1 MSAIPAIDEAPSIL
15 LVEDNPGDVRLV
27 EELLRAAWVVAGSI
41 NHVSSVED
49 AIRRVAKDVPACIL
63 LDLSLPDA
71 QGLGTLERVR
81 DAHPSVPIV
90 VLTGTDDEAQAV
102 QAVQEGA
109 QDYLIKGQVDGHLLG
124 RAIRYAIERKF
135 AEVQL
140 SHQALHD
147 PLTGLANRA
156 LLMERLAQALA
167 RTERR
172 PSSVAVLFLDIDRFK
187 TINDNFGHEVGD
199 SVLACIGDRLRKA
212 LRPEDMASRFGGDE
226 FVVLCE
232 DLEDDR
238 HVVTIA
244 KRIGRS
250 ISEPISLEAGEVVV
264 TTSIG
269 IAAARGIGDQPEVLL
284 RDADAAVY
292 RAKDR
297 GRDRF
302 EFCDQRMRARL
313 LRRSRRESE
322 LRHAIDAG
330 ELRLYYQPLV
340 VVDDLRV
347 RRVEALVR
355 WEHPR
360 LGLLLPRE
368 FIPVAEETGF
378 IVDLGSWVLREACC
392 QAVRWEHAS
401 PDQRSISIA
410 VNVSPRQ
417 LDHPDFEDTVW
428 QIVEETGAEPKNLWF
443 EITETAF
450 MDPAPPVL
458 EMLGRLRELGIH
470 LAIDD
475 FGTGYS
481 SLAALHR
488 LPVDAVKIDRSF
500 VTSAGEDGSDAIVR
514 AIVALAAS
522 LSIDVIAE
530 GIERPEQRD
539 RLRALGCRYGQGF
552 LFSRPLASDEMEA
565 LLATWSPPEAA
576 ALGIE

>member
-1 MSAIPAIDEAPSIL
+1 MSPIAAIDEAPSIL

-49 AIRRVAKDVPACIL
+49 AIGHVAKDVPACIL

-269 IAAARGIGDQPEVLL
+269 IAAARGIRDRPEVLL
-284 RDADAAVY
+284 RDADAAAY
-292 RAKDR
+292 RAKER

-302 EFCDQRMRARL
+302 EFFDQRMRARL

-340 VVDDLRV
+340 LVDDLRV
-347 RRVEALVR
+347 GRVEALVR

-392 QAVRWEHAS
+392 QTVRWEHAS

-428 QIVEETGAEPKNLWF
+428 QILEETGAEPKNLWF

-450 MDPAPPVL
+450 MDPARPVL
-458 EMLGRLRELGIH
+458 EMLGRLRERGIH

-481 SLAALHR
+481 SLSHLR
-488 LPVDAVKIDRSF
+488 QFRIDELKVDQTF
-500 VTSAGEDGSDAIVR
+500 VQGLERDGEDSS
-514 AIVALAAS
+514 IVAAVVNLAHNLGLSAVAEGVETAEQSRRVQLVGCDLAQGFYFAAPEPAS
-522 LSIDVIAE
+522 LKGTSTRRLLP
-530 GIERPEQRD
+530 RP
-539 RLRALGCRYGQGF
+539 AG
-552 LFSRPLASDEMEA
+552 S
-565 LLATWSPPEAA
+565 
-576 ALGIE
+576 

>member
-1 MSAIPAIDEAPSIL
+1 MSPIAAIDEAPSIL

-41 NHVSSVED
+41 NHASSVED
-49 AIRRVAKDVPACIL
+49 AIGRVAKDVPACIL

-232 DLEDDR
+232 DLKDYRD
-238 HVVTIA
+238 VVTIA

-269 IAAARGIGDQPEVLL
+269 IAVARGIGDRPEVLL

-292 RAKDR
+292 RAKER

-302 EFCDQRMRARL
+302 EFFDQRMRARL

-347 RRVEALVR
+347 GRVEALVR

-392 QAVRWEHAS
+392 QTVRWEQAS
-401 PDQRSISIA
+401 PDQRSISFA

-417 LDHPDFEDTVW
+417 LDQPDFEDTVW
-428 QIVEETGAEPKNLWF
+428 QILEETGAEPKNLWF

-450 MDPAPPVL
+450 MDPARPVL
-458 EMLGRLRELGIH
+458 EMLGRLRERGIH

-481 SLAALHR
+481 SLSHLR
-488 LPVDAVKIDRSF
+488 QFRIDELKVDQTF
-500 VTSAGEDGSDAIVR
+500 VQGLERDGDDSS
-514 AIVALAAS
+514 IVAAVVNLAHNLGLSAVAEGVETAEQSRRVQLVGCDLAQGFYFAAPEPAS
-522 LSIDVIAE
+522 LNGTATRRLLP
-530 GIERPEQRD
+530 RP
-539 RLRALGCRYGQGF
+539 AG
-552 LFSRPLASDEMEA
+552 S
-565 LLATWSPPEAA
+565 
-576 ALGIE
+576 

>member
-1 MSAIPAIDEAPSIL
+1 MSPIAAIDEAPSIL

-49 AIRRVAKDVPACIL
+49 AIGHVAKDVPACIL

-167 RTERR
+167 RTERH
-172 PSSVAVLFLDIDRFK
+172 PSSVAILFLDIDRFK

-238 HVVTIA
+238 DVVTIA

-269 IAAARGIGDQPEVLL
+269 IAAARGIGDRPEVLL

-292 RAKDR
+292 RAKER

-302 EFCDQRMRARL
+302 EFFDQRMRARL
-313 LRRSRRESE
+313 HRRSRRESE

-340 VVDDLRV
+340 LLDDLRV
-347 RRVEALVR
+347 GRVEALVR

-392 QAVRWEHAS
+392 QTVRWEHAS
-401 PDQRSISIA
+401 PDQRSISFA

-428 QIVEETGAEPKNLWF
+428 QILEETGAEPKNLWF
-443 EITETAF
+443 EITETAL
-450 MDPAPPVL
+450 MDPARPVL
-458 EMLGRLRELGIH
+458 EMLGRLRERGIH

-481 SLAALHR
+481 SLSHLR
-488 LPVDAVKIDRSF
+488 QFSIDELKVDQTF
-500 VTSAGEDGSDAIVR
+500 VQGLERDGEDSS
-514 AIVALAAS
+514 IVAAVVNLAHNLGLSAVAEGVETAEQSRRVQLVGCDLAQGFYFAAPEPAS
-522 LSIDVIAE
+522 LKGTATRRLLP
-530 GIERPEQRD
+530 RP
-539 RLRALGCRYGQGF
+539 AG
-552 LFSRPLASDEMEA
+552 S
-565 LLATWSPPEAA
+565 
-576 ALGIE
+576 

>member
-1 MSAIPAIDEAPSIL
+1 MSPTAAIDEAPSIL

-49 AIRRVAKDVPACIL
+49 AIGRVAEDVPACIL

-71 QGLGTLERVR
+71 QGLGTLKRVR

-244 KRIGRS
+244 ERIGRS
-250 ISEPISLEAGEVVV
+250 ISEPISLEVGEVVV

-269 IAAARGIGDQPEVLL
+269 IAAARGIGDRPEVLL

-292 RAKDR
+292 RAKER

-302 EFCDQRMRARL
+302 EFFDQRMRARL

-340 VVDDLRV
+340 LVDDLRV
-347 RRVEALVR
+347 GRVEALVR

-392 QAVRWEHAS
+392 QTVRWEHAS

-428 QIVEETGAEPKNLWF
+428 QVLEETGVEPKNLWF
-443 EITETAF
+443 EITETAL
-450 MDPAPPVL
+450 MDPARPVL
-458 EMLGRLRELGIH
+458 EMLGRLRERGIH

-475 FGTGYS
+475 FGTGFS
-481 SLAALHR
+481 SLSHLR
-488 LPVDAVKIDRSF
+488 QFRIDELKVDQTF
-500 VTSAGEDGSDAIVR
+500 VQ
-514 AIVALAAS
+514 
-522 LSIDVIAE
+522 
-530 GIERPEQRD
+530 GIERDAEDSSIVAAVVNLAHNLGLSAVAEGVETAEQSR
-539 RLRALGCRYGQGF
+539 RVQLVGCDLAQGF
-552 LFSRPLASDEMEA
+552 YFAAPEPASLKGTATRRLLPRPAGS
-565 LLATWSPPEAA
+565 
-576 ALGIE
+576 

>member
-1 MSAIPAIDEAPSIL
+1 MSPTAAIDEAPSIL

-49 AIRRVAKDVPACIL
+49 AIGHVAKDVPACIL

-244 KRIGRS
+244 ERIGRS

-269 IAAARGIGDQPEVLL
+269 IAAARGIGDRPEVLL

-292 RAKDR
+292 RAKER

-302 EFCDQRMRARL
+302 EFFDQRMRARL

-330 ELRLYYQPLV
+330 ELRLHYQPLV

-347 RRVEALVR
+347 GRVEALVR

-392 QAVRWEHAS
+392 QTVRWEHAS

-428 QIVEETGAEPKNLWF
+428 QVLEETGVEPKNLWF

-450 MDPAPPVL
+450 MDPARPVL
-458 EMLGRLRELGIH
+458 EMLGRLRERGIH

-481 SLAALHR
+481 SLSHLR
-488 LPVDAVKIDRSF
+488 QFRIDELKVDQTF
-500 VTSAGEDGSDAIVR
+500 VQGLERDAEDSS
-514 AIVALAAS
+514 IVAAVVNLAHNLGLSAVAEGVETAEQSRRVQLVGCDLAQGFYFAAPEPAS
-522 LSIDVIAE
+522 LKGTATRRLLP
-530 GIERPEQRD
+530 RP
-539 RLRALGCRYGQGF
+539 AG
-552 LFSRPLASDEMEA
+552 S
-565 LLATWSPPEAA
+565 
-576 ALGIE
+576 

>member
-1 MSAIPAIDEAPSIL
+1 MSPTAAIDEAPSIL

-49 AIRRVAKDVPACIL
+49 AIGRVAKDVPACIL

-71 QGLGTLERVR
+71 HGLGTLERVR

-244 KRIGRS
+244 ERIGRS

-269 IAAARGIGDQPEVLL
+269 IAAARGIGDRPEVLL

-292 RAKDR
+292 RAKER

-302 EFCDQRMRARL
+302 EFFDQRMRARL

-347 RRVEALVR
+347 GRVEALVR

-392 QAVRWEHAS
+392 QTVRWEHAS

-428 QIVEETGAEPKNLWF
+428 QVLEETGVEPKNLWF

-450 MDPAPPVL
+450 MDPARPVL
-458 EMLGRLRELGIH
+458 EMLGRLRERGIH

-475 FGTGYS
+475 FGTGFS
-481 SLAALHR
+481 SLSHLR
-488 LPVDAVKIDRSF
+488 QFRIDELKVDQTF
-500 VTSAGEDGSDAIVR
+500 VQGLERDAEDSS
-514 AIVALAAS
+514 IVAAVVNLAHNLGLSAVAEGVETAEQSRRVQLVGCDLAQGFYFAAPEPAS
-522 LSIDVIAE
+522 LKGTATRRLLP
-530 GIERPEQRD
+530 RP
-539 RLRALGCRYGQGF
+539 AG
-552 LFSRPLASDEMEA
+552 S
-565 LLATWSPPEAA
+565 
-576 ALGIE
+576 

>member
-1 MSAIPAIDEAPSIL
+1 MSPIAAIDEAPSIL

-49 AIRRVAKDVPACIL
+49 AIGHVAKDVPACIL

-269 IAAARGIGDQPEVLL
+269 IAAARGIRDRPEVLL

-292 RAKDR
+292 RAKER

-302 EFCDQRMRARL
+302 EFFDQRMRARL
-313 LRRSRRESE
+313 LGRSRRESE

-347 RRVEALVR
+347 GRVEALVR

-392 QAVRWEHAS
+392 QTVRWEHAS

-428 QIVEETGAEPKNLWF
+428 QILEETGAEPKNLWF

-450 MDPAPPVL
+450 MDPARPVL
-458 EMLGRLRELGIH
+458 EMLGRLRERGIH

-481 SLAALHR
+481 SLSHLR
-488 LPVDAVKIDRSF
+488 QFRIDELKVDQTF
-500 VTSAGEDGSDAIVR
+500 VQGLERDGEDSS
-514 AIVALAAS
+514 IVAAVVNLAHNLGLSAVAEGVETAEQSRRVQLVGCDLAQGFYFAAPEPAS
-522 LSIDVIAE
+522 LKGTSTRRLLP
-530 GIERPEQRD
+530 RP
-539 RLRALGCRYGQGF
+539 AG
-552 LFSRPLASDEMEA
+552 S
-565 LLATWSPPEAA
+565 
-576 ALGIE
+576 

>member
-1 MSAIPAIDEAPSIL
+1 MSPTAAIDEAPSIL

-27 EELLRAAWVVAGSI
+27 EELLRAAWVVPGSI

-49 AIRRVAKDVPACIL
+49 AIGRVAKDVPACIL

-71 QGLGTLERVR
+71 HGLGTLERVR

-124 RAIRYAIERKF
+124 RAIRYAIERKS

-156 LLMERLAQALA
+156 LLMERLVQALA

-172 PSSVAVLFLDIDRFK
+172 PSSVAVLFLDIDCFK

-244 KRIGRS
+244 ERIGRS

-269 IAAARGIGDQPEVLL
+269 IAAARGIGDRPEVLL

-292 RAKDR
+292 RAKER

-302 EFCDQRMRARL
+302 EFFDQRMRARL

-347 RRVEALVR
+347 GRVEALVR

-392 QAVRWEHAS
+392 QTVRWEHAS
-401 PDQRSISIA
+401 PEQRSISIA

-428 QIVEETGAEPKNLWF
+428 QVLEETGVEPKNLWF

-450 MDPAPPVL
+450 MDPARPVL
-458 EMLGRLRELGIH
+458 EMLGRLRERGIH

-481 SLAALHR
+481 SLSHLR
-488 LPVDAVKIDRSF
+488 QIRIDELKVDQTF
-500 VTSAGEDGSDAIVR
+500 VQGLERDAEDSS
-514 AIVALAAS
+514 IVAAVVNLAHNLGLSAVAEGVETAEQSRRVQLVGCDLAQGFYFAAPEPAS
-522 LSIDVIAE
+522 LKGTATRRLLP
-530 GIERPEQRD
+530 RPAGSTR
-539 RLRALGCRYGQGF
+539 
-552 LFSRPLASDEMEA
+552 
-565 LLATWSPPEAA
+565 
-576 ALGIE
+576 

>member
-1 MSAIPAIDEAPSIL
+1 
-15 LVEDNPGDVRLV
+15 
-27 EELLRAAWVVAGSI
+27 
-41 NHVSSVED
+41 
-49 AIRRVAKDVPACIL
+49 
-63 LDLSLPDA
+63 
-71 QGLGTLERVR
+71 
-81 DAHPSVPIV
+81 
-90 VLTGTDDEAQAV
+90 
-102 QAVQEGA
+102 
-109 QDYLIKGQVDGHLLG
+109 
-124 RAIRYAIERKF
+124 
-135 AEVQL
+135 
-140 SHQALHD
+140 
-147 PLTGLANRA
+147 
-156 LLMERLAQALA
+156 MERLAQALA

-244 KRIGRS
+244 ERIGRS

-269 IAAARGIGDQPEVLL
+269 IAAARGSGDRPEVLL

-292 RAKDR
+292 RAKER

-302 EFCDQRMRARL
+302 EFFDQRMRARL

-347 RRVEALVR
+347 GRVEALVR

-392 QAVRWEHAS
+392 QTVRWEHAS

-428 QIVEETGAEPKNLWF
+428 QVLEETGVEPKNLWF

-450 MDPAPPVL
+450 MDPARPVL
-458 EMLGRLRELGIH
+458 EMLGRLRERGIH

-475 FGTGYS
+475 FGTGFS
-481 SLAALHR
+481 SLSHLR
-488 LPVDAVKIDRSF
+488 QFRIDELKVDQTF
-500 VTSAGEDGSDAIVR
+500 VQGLERDAEDSS
-514 AIVALAAS
+514 IVAAVVNLAHNLGLSAVAEGVETAEQSRRVQLVGCDLAQGFYFAAPEPAS
-522 LSIDVIAE
+522 LKGTATRRLLP
-530 GIERPEQRD
+530 RP
-539 RLRALGCRYGQGF
+539 AG
-552 LFSRPLASDEMEA
+552 S
-565 LLATWSPPEAA
+565 
-576 ALGIE
+576 

>member
-1 MSAIPAIDEAPSIL
+1 MSPIAAIDEAPSIL

-27 EELLRAAWVVAGSI
+27 EELLRAAWVVAGSVD
-41 NHVSSVED
+41 HVSSVED
-49 AIRRVAKDVPACIL
+49 AIGRVAEDVPACIL

-269 IAAARGIGDQPEVLL
+269 IAAAKGIGDRPEVLL

-292 RAKDR
+292 RAKER

-302 EFCDQRMRARL
+302 EFFDQRMRARL

-347 RRVEALVR
+347 GRVEALVR

-392 QAVRWEHAS
+392 QNVRWEHAS
-401 PDQRSISIA
+401 PDHRSISIA

-417 LDHPDFEDTVW
+417 LEHPDFEDTVW
-428 QIVEETGAEPKNLWF
+428 QILEETGAEPKNLWF

-450 MDPAPPVL
+450 MDPARPVL

-481 SLAALHR
+481 SLSHLR
-488 LPVDAVKIDRSF
+488 QFRIDELKVDQTF
-500 VTSAGEDGSDAIVR
+500 VQGLERDAEDSS
-514 AIVALAAS
+514 IVAAVVNLAHNLGLSAVAEGVETAEQSRQVQLIGCDLAQGFYFAAPEPAS
-522 LSIDVIAE
+522 LKGTATRRSLP
-530 GIERPEQRD
+530 RP
-539 RLRALGCRYGQGF
+539 AG
-552 LFSRPLASDEMEA
+552 S
-565 LLATWSPPEAA
+565 
-576 ALGIE
+576 

>member
-1 MSAIPAIDEAPSIL
+1 MSPTAAIDEAPSIL

-27 EELLRAAWVVAGSI
+27 EELLRAAWVVPGSI

-49 AIRRVAKDVPACIL
+49 AIGRVAEDVPACIL

-71 QGLGTLERVR
+71 HGLGTLERVR

-124 RAIRYAIERKF
+124 RAIRYAIERKS

-172 PSSVAVLFLDIDRFK
+172 PSSVAVLFLDIDCFK

-244 KRIGRS
+244 ERIGKS
-250 ISEPISLEAGEVVV
+250 ISEPISLETGEVVV

-269 IAAARGIGDQPEVLL
+269 IAAARGIGDRPEVLL

-292 RAKDR
+292 RAKER

-302 EFCDQRMRARL
+302 EFFDQRMRARL

-347 RRVEALVR
+347 GRVEALVR

-392 QAVRWEHAS
+392 QTVRWEHAS
-401 PDQRSISIA
+401 PEQRSISIA

-428 QIVEETGAEPKNLWF
+428 QVLEETGVEPKNLWF

-450 MDPAPPVL
+450 MDPARPVL
-458 EMLGRLRELGIH
+458 EMLGRLRERGIH

-475 FGTGYS
+475 FGTGFS
-481 SLAALHR
+481 SLSHLR
-488 LPVDAVKIDRSF
+488 QFRIDELKVDQTF
-500 VTSAGEDGSDAIVR
+500 VHGLERDAEDSS
-514 AIVALAAS
+514 IVAAVVNLAHNLGLSAVAEGVETAEQSRRVQLVGCDLAQGFYFAAPEPAS
-522 LSIDVIAE
+522 LK
-530 GIERPEQRD
+530 GTPTRRLLPRP
-539 RLRALGCRYGQGF
+539 AG
-552 LFSRPLASDEMEA
+552 S
-565 LLATWSPPEAA
+565 
-576 ALGIE
+576 

>member
-1 MSAIPAIDEAPSIL
+1 MSPTAAIDEAPSIL

-49 AIRRVAKDVPACIL
+49 AIGRVAEDVPACIL

-244 KRIGRS
+244 ERIGRS

-269 IAAARGIGDQPEVLL
+269 IAAARGIGDRPEVLL

-292 RAKDR
+292 RAKER

-302 EFCDQRMRARL
+302 EFFDQRMRARL

-347 RRVEALVR
+347 GRVEALVR

-392 QAVRWEHAS
+392 QTVRWEHAS

-428 QIVEETGAEPKNLWF
+428 QVLEETGVEPKNLWF

-450 MDPAPPVL
+450 MDPARPVL
-458 EMLGRLRELGIH
+458 EMLGRLRERGIH

-475 FGTGYS
+475 FGTGFS
-481 SLAALHR
+481 SLSHLR
-488 LPVDAVKIDRSF
+488 QFRIDELKVDQTF
-500 VTSAGEDGSDAIVR
+500 VQGLERDAEDSS
-514 AIVALAAS
+514 IVAAVVNLAHNLGLSAVAEGVETAEQSRRVQLVGCDLAQGFYFAAPEPAS
-522 LSIDVIAE
+522 LKGTATRRLLP
-530 GIERPEQRD
+530 RP
-539 RLRALGCRYGQGF
+539 AG
-552 LFSRPLASDEMEA
+552 S
-565 LLATWSPPEAA
+565 
-576 ALGIE
+576 

>member
-1 MSAIPAIDEAPSIL
+1 MSPIAAIDEAPSIL

-49 AIRRVAKDVPACIL
+49 AIGRVAEDVPACIL

-167 RTERR
+167 RTERH

-269 IAAARGIGDQPEVLL
+269 IAAARGIGDRPEVLL

-292 RAKDR
+292 RAKER

-302 EFCDQRMRARL
+302 EFFDQRMRARL

-340 VVDDLRV
+340 LLDDLRV
-347 RRVEALVR
+347 GRVEALVR

-392 QAVRWEHAS
+392 QTVRWEHAS
-401 PDQRSISIA
+401 PDQRSISTA

-428 QIVEETGAEPKNLWF
+428 QILEETGAEPKNLWF
-443 EITETAF
+443 EITETAL
-450 MDPAPPVL
+450 MDPARPVL
-458 EMLGRLRELGIH
+458 EMLGRLRERGIH

-481 SLAALHR
+481 SLSHLR
-488 LPVDAVKIDRSF
+488 QFSIDELKVDQTF
-500 VTSAGEDGSDAIVR
+500 VQGLERDGEDSS
-514 AIVALAAS
+514 IVAAVVNLAHNLGLSAVAEGVETAEQSRRVQLVGCDLAQGFYFAAPEPAS
-522 LSIDVIAE
+522 LKGTATRRLLP
-530 GIERPEQRD
+530 RP
-539 RLRALGCRYGQGF
+539 AG
-552 LFSRPLASDEMEA
+552 S
-565 LLATWSPPEAA
+565 
-576 ALGIE
+576 

>member
-1 MSAIPAIDEAPSIL
+1 
-15 LVEDNPGDVRLV
+15 
-27 EELLRAAWVVAGSI
+27 
-41 NHVSSVED
+41 
-49 AIRRVAKDVPACIL
+49 
-63 LDLSLPDA
+63 
-71 QGLGTLERVR
+71 
-81 DAHPSVPIV
+81 V

-124 RAIRYAIERKF
+124 RAIRYSIERKF

-244 KRIGRS
+244 NRIGRS

-269 IAAARGIGDQPEVLL
+269 IAAARGIRDRPEVLL

-292 RAKDR
+292 RAKER

-302 EFCDQRMRARL
+302 EFFDHRMRARL

-340 VVDDLRV
+340 LVDDLRV
-347 RRVEALVR
+347 GRVEALVR

-392 QAVRWEHAS
+392 QTVRWEHAS

-428 QIVEETGAEPKNLWF
+428 QILEETGAEPKNLWF

-450 MDPAPPVL
+450 MDPARPVL
-458 EMLGRLRELGIH
+458 EMLGRLREGGIH

-481 SLAALHR
+481 SLSHLR
-488 LPVDAVKIDRSF
+488 QFRIDELKVDQTF
-500 VTSAGEDGSDAIVR
+500 VQGLERDGEDSS
-514 AIVALAAS
+514 IVAAVVNLAHSLGLSAVAEGVETAEQSRQVQLVGCDLAQGFYFAAPEPAS
-522 LSIDVIAE
+522 LKGTSTRRLLP
-530 GIERPEQRD
+530 RP
-539 RLRALGCRYGQGF
+539 AG
-552 LFSRPLASDEMEA
+552 S
-565 LLATWSPPEAA
+565 
-576 ALGIE
+576 

>member
-1 MSAIPAIDEAPSIL
+1 MSPTAAIDEAPSIL

-49 AIRRVAKDVPACIL
+49 AIGRVAEDVPACIL

-244 KRIGRS
+244 ERIGRS

-269 IAAARGIGDQPEVLL
+269 IAAARGIGDRPEVLL

-292 RAKDR
+292 RAKER

-302 EFCDQRMRARL
+302 EFFDQRMRARL

-347 RRVEALVR
+347 GRVEALVR

-392 QAVRWEHAS
+392 QTVRWEHAS

-428 QIVEETGAEPKNLWF
+428 QVLEETGVEPKNLWF

-450 MDPAPPVL
+450 MDPARPVL
-458 EMLGRLRELGIH
+458 EMLGRLRERGIH

-475 FGTGYS
+475 FGTGFS
-481 SLAALHR
+481 SLSHLR
-488 LPVDAVKIDRSF
+488 QFRIDELKVDQTF
-500 VTSAGEDGSDAIVR
+500 VQGLERDEEDSS
-514 AIVALAAS
+514 IVAAVVNLAHNLGLSAVAEGVETAEQSRRVQLVGCDLAQGFYFAAPEPAS
-522 LSIDVIAE
+522 LKGTATRRLLP
-530 GIERPEQRD
+530 RP
-539 RLRALGCRYGQGF
+539 AG
-552 LFSRPLASDEMEA
+552 S
-565 LLATWSPPEAA
+565 
-576 ALGIE
+576 

>member
-1 MSAIPAIDEAPSIL
+1 MSPIAAIDEAPSIL

-27 EELLRAAWVVAGSI
+27 EELLRTAWVVTGSI

-49 AIRRVAKDVPACIL
+49 AIGRVAKDVPACIL

-81 DAHPSVPIV
+81 DSYPSVPIV

-109 QDYLIKGQVDGHLLG
+109 QDYLVKGQVDGHLLG

-244 KRIGRS
+244 NRIGRS

-269 IAAARGIGDQPEVLL
+269 IAAAKGIGDRPEVLL

-292 RAKDR
+292 RAKER

-302 EFCDQRMRARL
+302 EFFDQRMRARL
-313 LRRSRRESE
+313 IRRSRRESE

-330 ELRLYYQPLV
+330 ELCLHYQPLV
-340 VVDDLRV
+340 VMDDLRV
-347 RRVEALVR
+347 ERVEALVR

-360 LGLLLPRE
+360 RGLLLPRE

-392 QAVRWEHAS
+392 QTVRWEHAS
-401 PDQRSISIA
+401 PDQRSTSIA

-428 QIVEETGAEPKNLWF
+428 QILEETGAEPKNLWF

-481 SLAALHR
+481 SLSHLRQFRIDELKVDRTFVQGLERDAEDSSIVTAVVNLAHNLGLSAVAEGVENAEQSRRVQLVGCDLAQGFYFAA
-488 LPVDAVKIDRSF
+488 P
-500 VTSAGEDGSDAIVR
+500 EP
-514 AIVALAAS
+514 AS
-522 LSIDVIAE
+522 LSGYKTTLPI
-530 GIERPEQRD
+530 
-539 RLRALGCRYGQGF
+539 
-552 LFSRPLASDEMEA
+552 
-565 LLATWSPPEAA
+565 TPPF
-576 ALGIE
+576 

>member
-1 MSAIPAIDEAPSIL
+1 MSPIAAIDEAPSIL

-27 EELLRAAWVVAGSI
+27 QELLRAAWVVAGSI

-49 AIRRVAKDVPACIL
+49 AIGLVAKDVPACIL

-167 RTERR
+167 RIERH

-269 IAAARGIGDQPEVLL
+269 IAAARGIGDRPEVLL

-292 RAKDR
+292 RAKER

-302 EFCDQRMRARL
+302 EFFDQRMRTRL

-340 VVDDLRV
+340 LLDDLRV
-347 RRVEALVR
+347 GRVEALVR

-392 QAVRWEHAS
+392 QTVRWEHAS
-401 PDQRSISIA
+401 PDQRSISTA

-428 QIVEETGAEPKNLWF
+428 QILEETGAEPKNLWF
-443 EITETAF
+443 EITETAL
-450 MDPAPPVL
+450 MDPARPVL
-458 EMLGRLRELGIH
+458 EMLGRLRERGIH

-481 SLAALHR
+481 SLSHLR
-488 LPVDAVKIDRSF
+488 QFSIDELKVDQTF
-500 VTSAGEDGSDAIVR
+500 VQGLERDGEDSS
-514 AIVALAAS
+514 IVAAVVNLAHNLGLSAVAEGVETAEQSRRVQLVGCDLAQGFYFAAPEPAS
-522 LSIDVIAE
+522 LKGTATRRLLP
-530 GIERPEQRD
+530 RP
-539 RLRALGCRYGQGF
+539 AG
-552 LFSRPLASDEMEA
+552 S
-565 LLATWSPPEAA
+565 
-576 ALGIE
+576 

>member
-1 MSAIPAIDEAPSIL
+1 MSPIAAIDEAPSIL

-41 NHVSSVED
+41 NHVSSVEE
-49 AIRRVAKDVPACIL
+49 AIGRIAKDVPACIL

-250 ISEPISLEAGEVVV
+250 ISEPISFEAGEVVV

-269 IAAARGIGDQPEVLL
+269 IAAARGIGDRPEVLL

-292 RAKDR
+292 RAKER

-302 EFCDQRMRARL
+302 EFFDQRMRARL
-313 LRRSRRESE
+313 LGRSRRESE

-340 VVDDLRV
+340 LVDDLRV
-347 RRVEALVR
+347 GRVEALVR

-392 QAVRWEHAS
+392 QTVRWEHAS

-417 LDHPDFEDTVW
+417 LDHPDFEETVW
-428 QIVEETGAEPKNLWF
+428 QILEETGAEPKNLWF

-450 MDPAPPVL
+450 MDPARPVL
-458 EMLGRLRELGIH
+458 EMLGRLRERGIH

-481 SLAALHR
+481 SLSHLR
-488 LPVDAVKIDRSF
+488 QFRIDELKVDQTF
-500 VTSAGEDGSDAIVR
+500 VQGLERDGEDSS
-514 AIVALAAS
+514 IVAAVVNLAHNLGLSAVAEGVETAEQSRRVQLVGCDLAQGFYFAAPEPAS
-522 LSIDVIAE
+522 LKGTATRRLLP
-530 GIERPEQRD
+530 RP
-539 RLRALGCRYGQGF
+539 G
-552 LFSRPLASDEMEA
+552 
-565 LLATWSPPEAA
+565 
-576 ALGIE
+576 

>member
-1 MSAIPAIDEAPSIL
+1 MSPTAAIDEAPSIL

-27 EELLRAAWVVAGSI
+27 EELLRAAWVVPGSI

-49 AIRRVAKDVPACIL
+49 AIGRVAKDVPACIL

-71 QGLGTLERVR
+71 HGLGTLERVR

-244 KRIGRS
+244 NRIGRS

-269 IAAARGIGDQPEVLL
+269 IAAARGIRDRPEVLL

-292 RAKDR
+292 RAKER

-302 EFCDQRMRARL
+302 EFFDQRMRARL

-347 RRVEALVR
+347 GRVEALVR

-392 QAVRWEHAS
+392 QTVRWEHAS

-428 QIVEETGAEPKNLWF
+428 QILEETGAEPKNLWF

-450 MDPAPPVL
+450 MDPARPVL
-458 EMLGRLRELGIH
+458 EMLGRLRERGIH

-481 SLAALHR
+481 SLSHLR
-488 LPVDAVKIDRSF
+488 QFRIDELKVDQTF
-500 VTSAGEDGSDAIVR
+500 VQGLERDAEDSS
-514 AIVALAAS
+514 IVAAVVNLAHNLGLSAVAEGVETAEQSRRVQLVGCDLAQGFYFAAPEPAS
-522 LSIDVIAE
+522 LKGTATRRLLP
-530 GIERPEQRD
+530 RP
-539 RLRALGCRYGQGF
+539 AG
-552 LFSRPLASDEMEA
+552 S
-565 LLATWSPPEAA
+565 
-576 ALGIE
+576 

>member
-1 MSAIPAIDEAPSIL
+1 MSPIAAIDEAPSIL
-15 LVEDNPGDVRLV
+15 LVEDSPGDVRLV
-27 EELLRAAWVVAGSI
+27 EELLREAWLVAGSI

-49 AIRRVAKDVPACIL
+49 AIGRVAKDVPACIL

-81 DAHPSVPIV
+81 DAYPSVPIV

-109 QDYLIKGQVDGHLLG
+109 QDYLVKGQVDGHLLG

-212 LRPEDMASRFGGDE
+212 LRPEDVASRFGGDE

-244 KRIGRS
+244 NRIGRS

-269 IAAARGIGDQPEVLL
+269 IAAARGIGDRPEVLL

-292 RAKDR
+292 RAKER
-297 GRDRF
+297 GRDRL
-302 EFCDQRMRARL
+302 EFFDQRMRARL
-313 LRRSRRESE
+313 LSRSRRETE

-330 ELRLYYQPLV
+330 ELRLHYQPLV
-340 VVDDLRV
+340 VMDDLRV
-347 RRVEALVR
+347 ERVEALVR

-360 LGLLLPRE
+360 RGLLLPRE

-392 QAVRWEHAS
+392 QTVRWEHAF
-401 PDQRSISIA
+401 PDQRLTSIA

-481 SLAALHR
+481 SLSHLR
-488 LPVDAVKIDRSF
+488 QFRIDELKVDQTF
-500 VTSAGEDGSDAIVR
+500 VQGLERDAEDSS
-514 AIVALAAS
+514 IVAAVVNLAHNLGLSAVAEGVETAEQSRRVQLVGCDLAQGFYFAAPEPAS
-522 LSIDVIAE
+522 LSGSKTTLPI
-530 GIERPEQRD
+530 
-539 RLRALGCRYGQGF
+539 
-552 LFSRPLASDEMEA
+552 
-565 LLATWSPPEAA
+565 TPPF
-576 ALGIE
+576 

>member
-1 MSAIPAIDEAPSIL
+1 MSPTAAIDEAPSIL

-49 AIRRVAKDVPACIL
+49 AIGRVAKDVPACIL

-71 QGLGTLERVR
+71 HGLGTLERVR

-244 KRIGRS
+244 ERIGRS

-269 IAAARGIGDQPEVLL
+269 IAAARGIGDRPEVLL

-292 RAKDR
+292 RAKER

-302 EFCDQRMRARL
+302 EFFDQRMRARL

-347 RRVEALVR
+347 GRVEALVR

-392 QAVRWEHAS
+392 QTVRWEHAS

-428 QIVEETGAEPKNLWF
+428 QVLEETGVEPKNLWF

-450 MDPAPPVL
+450 MDPARPVL
-458 EMLGRLRELGIH
+458 EMLGRLRERGIH

-475 FGTGYS
+475 FGTGFS
-481 SLAALHR
+481 SLSHLR
-488 LPVDAVKIDRSF
+488 QFRIDELKVDQTF
-500 VTSAGEDGSDAIVR
+500 VQGLESDAEDSS
-514 AIVALAAS
+514 IVAAVVNLAHNLGLSAVAEGVETAEQSRRVQLVGCDLAQGFYFAAPEPAS
-522 LSIDVIAE
+522 LKGTATRRLLP
-530 GIERPEQRD
+530 RP
-539 RLRALGCRYGQGF
+539 AG
-552 LFSRPLASDEMEA
+552 S
-565 LLATWSPPEAA
+565 
-576 ALGIE
+576 

>member
-1 MSAIPAIDEAPSIL
+1 MSPIAAIDEAPSIL
-15 LVEDNPGDVRLV
+15 LVEDDPGDVRLV

-49 AIRRVAKDVPACIL
+49 AIGHVAKDVPACIL
-63 LDLSLPDA
+63 LDLSLPDG

-269 IAAARGIGDQPEVLL
+269 IAAARGIGDRPEVLL

-292 RAKDR
+292 RAKER

-302 EFCDQRMRARL
+302 EFFDQRMRARL
-313 LRRSRRESE
+313 LGRSRRESE

-340 VVDDLRV
+340 LVDDLRV
-347 RRVEALVR
+347 GRVEALVR

-378 IVDLGSWVLREACC
+378 IVDLGSWVLRDACS
-392 QAVRWEHAS
+392 QTVRWEHAS
-401 PDQRSISIA
+401 PGHRSSSIA
-410 VNVSPRQ
+410 VNVSPRPH
-417 LDHPDFEDTVW
+417 DHPDFEDTVW
-428 QIVEETGAEPKNLWF
+428 QILEETGAEPKNLWF

-450 MDPAPPVL
+450 MDPARPVL
-458 EMLGRLRELGIH
+458 EMLGRLRERGIH

-481 SLAALHR
+481 SLSHLR
-488 LPVDAVKIDRSF
+488 QFRIDELKVDQTF
-500 VTSAGEDGSDAIVR
+500 VQGLERDGEDSS
-514 AIVALAAS
+514 IVAAVVNLAHNLGLSAVAEGVETAEQSRRVQLVGCDLAQGFYFAAPEPAS
-522 LSIDVIAE
+522 LKVTATRRLLP
-530 GIERPEQRD
+530 RP
-539 RLRALGCRYGQGF
+539 AG
-552 LFSRPLASDEMEA
+552 S
-565 LLATWSPPEAA
+565 
-576 ALGIE
+576 

>member
-1 MSAIPAIDEAPSIL
+1 MSPIAAIDEAPSIL

-49 AIRRVAKDVPACIL
+49 AIGHVAKDVPACIL

-244 KRIGRS
+244 NRIGRS

-269 IAAARGIGDQPEVLL
+269 IAAARGIRDRPEVLL
-284 RDADAAVY
+284 RDADAAAY
-292 RAKDR
+292 RAKER

-302 EFCDQRMRARL
+302 EFFDQRMRARL

-322 LRHAIDAG
+322 LRHAIDEG

-340 VVDDLRV
+340 LVDDLRV
-347 RRVEALVR
+347 GRVEALVR

-392 QAVRWEHAS
+392 QTVRWEHAS

-428 QIVEETGAEPKNLWF
+428 QILEETGAEPKNLWF

-450 MDPAPPVL
+450 MDPARPVL
-458 EMLGRLRELGIH
+458 EMLGRLRECGIH

-481 SLAALHR
+481 SLSHLR
-488 LPVDAVKIDRSF
+488 QFRIDELKVDQTF
-500 VTSAGEDGSDAIVR
+500 VQGLERDGEDSS
-514 AIVALAAS
+514 IVAAVVNLAHNLGLSAVAEGVETAEQFRRVQLVGCDLAQGFYFAAPEPAS
-522 LSIDVIAE
+522 LKGTSTRRLSP
-530 GIERPEQRD
+530 RP
-539 RLRALGCRYGQGF
+539 AG
-552 LFSRPLASDEMEA
+552 S
-565 LLATWSPPEAA
+565 
-576 ALGIE
+576 

>member
-1 MSAIPAIDEAPSIL
+1 MSPTAAIDEAPSIL

-49 AIRRVAKDVPACIL
+49 AIGRVAEDAPACIL

-244 KRIGRS
+244 ERIGRS
-250 ISEPISLEAGEVVV
+250 ISEPISLEVGEVVV

-269 IAAARGIGDQPEVLL
+269 IAAARGIGDRPEVLL

-292 RAKDR
+292 RAKER

-302 EFCDQRMRARL
+302 EFFDQRMRARL
-313 LRRSRRESE
+313 LGRSRRESE

-347 RRVEALVR
+347 GRVEALVR

-392 QAVRWEHAS
+392 QTVRWEHAS

-428 QIVEETGAEPKNLWF
+428 QVLEETGVEPNNLWF

-450 MDPAPPVL
+450 MDPARPVL
-458 EMLGRLRELGIH
+458 EMLGRLRERGIH

-475 FGTGYS
+475 FGTGFS
-481 SLAALHR
+481 SLSHLR
-488 LPVDAVKIDRSF
+488 QFRIDELKVDQTF
-500 VTSAGEDGSDAIVR
+500 VQGLERDAEDSS
-514 AIVALAAS
+514 IVAAVVNLAHNLGLSAVAEGVETAEQSRRVQLVGCDLAQGFYFAAPEPAS
-522 LSIDVIAE
+522 LNGTATRRLLP
-530 GIERPEQRD
+530 RP
-539 RLRALGCRYGQGF
+539 AG
-552 LFSRPLASDEMEA
+552 S
-565 LLATWSPPEAA
+565 
-576 ALGIE
+576 

>member
-1 MSAIPAIDEAPSIL
+1 MSPIAAIDEAPSIL

-27 EELLRAAWVVAGSI
+27 EELLREAWLVTGSI

-49 AIRRVAKDVPACIL
+49 AIGRVAKDVPACIL

-81 DAHPSVPIV
+81 DAYPSVPIV

-109 QDYLIKGQVDGHLLG
+109 QDYLVKGQVDGHLLG

-212 LRPEDMASRFGGDE
+212 LRPEDVASRFGGDE

-244 KRIGRS
+244 NRIGRS

-269 IAAARGIGDQPEVLL
+269 IAAARGIGDRPEVLL

-292 RAKDR
+292 RAKER
-297 GRDRF
+297 GRDRL
-302 EFCDQRMRARL
+302 EFFDQRMRARL
-313 LRRSRRESE
+313 LSRSRRETE

-330 ELRLYYQPLV
+330 ELRLHYQPLV
-340 VVDDLRV
+340 VMDDLRV
-347 RRVEALVR
+347 ERVEALVR

-360 LGLLLPRE
+360 RGLLLPRE

-392 QAVRWEHAS
+392 QTVRWEHAF
-401 PDQRSISIA
+401 PDQRSTSIA

-481 SLAALHR
+481 SLSHLR
-488 LPVDAVKIDRSF
+488 QFRIDELKVDQTF
-500 VTSAGEDGSDAIVR
+500 VQGLERDAEDSS
-514 AIVALAAS
+514 IVAAVVNLAHNLGLSAVAEGVETAEQSRRVQLVGCDLAQGFYFAAPEPAS
-522 LSIDVIAE
+522 LSGSKTTLPI
-530 GIERPEQRD
+530 
-539 RLRALGCRYGQGF
+539 
-552 LFSRPLASDEMEA
+552 
-565 LLATWSPPEAA
+565 TPPF
-576 ALGIE
+576 

>member
-1 MSAIPAIDEAPSIL
+1 MSPTAAIDEAPSIL

-49 AIRRVAKDVPACIL
+49 AIGRVAEDVPACIL

-244 KRIGRS
+244 ERIGRS

-269 IAAARGIGDQPEVLL
+269 IAAARGIGDRPEVLL

-292 RAKDR
+292 RAKER

-302 EFCDQRMRARL
+302 EFFDQRMRARL

-347 RRVEALVR
+347 GRVEALVR

-392 QAVRWEHAS
+392 QTVRWEHAS

-428 QIVEETGAEPKNLWF
+428 QVLEETGVEPKNLWF

-450 MDPAPPVL
+450 MDPARPVL
-458 EMLGRLRELGIH
+458 EMLGRLRERGIH

-475 FGTGYS
+475 FGTGFS
-481 SLAALHR
+481 SLSHLR
-488 LPVDAVKIDRSF
+488 QFRIDELKVDQTF
-500 VTSAGEDGSDAIVR
+500 VQGLESDAEDSS
-514 AIVALAAS
+514 IVAAVVNLAHNLGLSAVAEGVETAEQSRRVQLVGCDLAQGFYFAAPEPAS
-522 LSIDVIAE
+522 LKGTATRRLLP
-530 GIERPEQRD
+530 RP
-539 RLRALGCRYGQGF
+539 AG
-552 LFSRPLASDEMEA
+552 S
-565 LLATWSPPEAA
+565 
-576 ALGIE
+576 

>member
-1 MSAIPAIDEAPSIL
+1 MSPTAAIDEAPSIL

-49 AIRRVAKDVPACIL
+49 AIGRVAEDVPACIL

-244 KRIGRS
+244 ERIGRS

-269 IAAARGIGDQPEVLL
+269 IAAARGIGDRPEVLL

-292 RAKDR
+292 RAKER

-302 EFCDQRMRARL
+302 EFFDQRMRARL

-347 RRVEALVR
+347 GRVEALVR

-392 QAVRWEHAS
+392 QTVRWEHAS

-428 QIVEETGAEPKNLWF
+428 QVLEETGVEPKNLWF

-450 MDPAPPVL
+450 MDPARPVL
-458 EMLGRLRELGIH
+458 EMLGRLRERGIH

-475 FGTGYS
+475 FGTGFS
-481 SLAALHR
+481 SLSHLR
-488 LPVDAVKIDRSF
+488 QFRIDELKVDQTFVQGLDRD
-500 VTSAGEDGSDAIVR
+500 GEDSS
-514 AIVALAAS
+514 IVAAVVNLAHNLGLSAVAEGVETAEQSRRVQLVGCDLAQGFYFAAPEPAS
-522 LSIDVIAE
+522 LKGTATRRLLP
-530 GIERPEQRD
+530 RP
-539 RLRALGCRYGQGF
+539 AG
-552 LFSRPLASDEMEA
+552 S
-565 LLATWSPPEAA
+565 
-576 ALGIE
+576 

>member
-1 MSAIPAIDEAPSIL
+1 MSPIAATDEAPSIL

-27 EELLRAAWVVAGSI
+27 EELLRAAWVGAGSI
-41 NHVSSVED
+41 SHVSSVED
-49 AIRRVAKDVPACIL
+49 AIGRVAEDVPACIL

-90 VLTGTDDEAQAV
+90 VLTGTDDESQAV

-199 SVLACIGDRLRKA
+199 SVLACIGDRLRKG

-238 HVVTIA
+238 HVVSIA
-244 KRIGRS
+244 ERIGRS
-250 ISEPISLEAGEVVV
+250 ISEPISLEAGAVVV

-302 EFCDQRMRARL
+302 EFFDQRMRARL

-330 ELRLYYQPLV
+330 ELRLCYQPLV

-347 RRVEALVR
+347 GRVEALVR

-378 IVDLGSWVLREACC
+378 IVDIGSWVLREACC
-392 QAVRWEHAS
+392 QTVRWEHAS
-401 PDQRSISIA
+401 PDRRSTSIA

-417 LDHPDFEDTVW
+417 LDDPDFEDRVW
-428 QIVEETGAEPKNLWF
+428 QTLEETGAEPKNLWF

-450 MDPAPPVL
+450 MDPARPVL

-481 SLAALHR
+481 SLSHLR
-488 LPVDAVKIDRSF
+488 QFRIDELKVDQTFVQGLERDAVDS
-500 VTSAGEDGSDAIVR
+500 S
-514 AIVALAAS
+514 IVAAVVNLAHNLGLSAVAEGVETAEQFGRVQLVGCDLAQGFYFAAPEPAS
-522 LSIDVIAE
+522 LNGPATRRSLP
-530 GIERPEQRD
+530 RP
-539 RLRALGCRYGQGF
+539 AG
-552 LFSRPLASDEMEA
+552 S
-565 LLATWSPPEAA
+565 
-576 ALGIE
+576 

>member
-1 MSAIPAIDEAPSIL
+1 MSPTAAIDEAPSIL

-27 EELLRAAWVVAGSI
+27 EELLRAAWVVPGSI

-49 AIRRVAKDVPACIL
+49 AIGRVAKDVPACIL

-71 QGLGTLERVR
+71 HGLGTLERVR

-244 KRIGRS
+244 ERIGGS

-269 IAAARGIGDQPEVLL
+269 IAAARGIGDRPEVLL

-292 RAKDR
+292 RAKER

-302 EFCDQRMRARL
+302 EFFDQRMRARL
-313 LRRSRRESE
+313 LGRSRRESE

-347 RRVEALVR
+347 GRVEALVR

-392 QAVRWEHAS
+392 QTVRWEHAS

-428 QIVEETGAEPKNLWF
+428 QVLEETGVEPKNLWF

-450 MDPAPPVL
+450 MDPARPVL
-458 EMLGRLRELGIH
+458 EMLGRLRERGIH

-475 FGTGYS
+475 FGTGFS
-481 SLAALHR
+481 SLSHLR
-488 LPVDAVKIDRSF
+488 QFRIDELKVDQTF
-500 VTSAGEDGSDAIVR
+500 VQ
-514 AIVALAAS
+514 
-522 LSIDVIAE
+522 
-530 GIERPEQRD
+530 GIERDAEDSSIVAAVVNLAHNLGLSAVAEGVETAEQSR
-539 RLRALGCRYGQGF
+539 RVQLVGCDLAQGF
-552 LFSRPLASDEMEA
+552 YFAAPEPASLKGTATRRLLPRPAGS
-565 LLATWSPPEAA
+565 
-576 ALGIE
+576 

>member
-1 MSAIPAIDEAPSIL
+1 MSPIAAIDEAPSIL

-27 EELLRAAWVVAGSI
+27 QELLRAAWVVAGSI

-49 AIRRVAKDVPACIL
+49 AIGLVAKDVPACIL

-167 RTERR
+167 RIERH

-269 IAAARGIGDQPEVLL
+269 IAAARGIGDRPEVLL

-292 RAKDR
+292 RAKER

-302 EFCDQRMRARL
+302 EFFDQRMRTRL
-313 LRRSRRESE
+313 LRRSMRESE

-340 VVDDLRV
+340 LLDDLRV
-347 RRVEALVR
+347 GRVEALVR

-392 QAVRWEHAS
+392 QTVRWEHAS
-401 PDQRSISIA
+401 PDQRSISTA

-428 QIVEETGAEPKNLWF
+428 QILEETGAEPKNLWF
-443 EITETAF
+443 EITETAL
-450 MDPAPPVL
+450 MDPARPVL
-458 EMLGRLRELGIH
+458 EMLGRLRERGIH

-481 SLAALHR
+481 SLSHLR
-488 LPVDAVKIDRSF
+488 QFSIDELKVDQTF
-500 VTSAGEDGSDAIVR
+500 VQGLERDGEDSS
-514 AIVALAAS
+514 IVAAVVNLAHNLGLSAVAEGVETAEQSRRVQLVGCDLAQGFYFAAPEPAS
-522 LSIDVIAE
+522 LKGTATRRLLP
-530 GIERPEQRD
+530 RP
-539 RLRALGCRYGQGF
+539 AG
-552 LFSRPLASDEMEA
+552 S
-565 LLATWSPPEAA
+565 
-576 ALGIE
+576 

>member
-1 MSAIPAIDEAPSIL
+1 MSPTAAIDEAPSIL

-27 EELLRAAWVVAGSI
+27 EELLRAAWVVPGSI

-49 AIRRVAKDVPACIL
+49 AIGRVAEDVPACIL

-71 QGLGTLERVR
+71 HGLGTLERVR

-124 RAIRYAIERKF
+124 RAIRYAIERKS

-156 LLMERLAQALA
+156 LLMERLVQALA

-172 PSSVAVLFLDIDRFK
+172 PSSVAVLFLDIDCFK

-244 KRIGRS
+244 ERIGKS
-250 ISEPISLEAGEVVV
+250 ISEPISLVAGEVVV

-269 IAAARGIGDQPEVLL
+269 IAAARGIGDRPEVLL

-292 RAKDR
+292 RAKER

-302 EFCDQRMRARL
+302 EFFDQRMRARL

-347 RRVEALVR
+347 GRVEALVR

-392 QAVRWEHAS
+392 QTVRWEHAS

-410 VNVSPRQ
+410 VNVSPLQ

-428 QIVEETGAEPKNLWF
+428 QVLEETGVEPKNLWF

-450 MDPAPPVL
+450 MDPARPVL
-458 EMLGRLRELGIH
+458 EMLGRLRERGIH

-475 FGTGYS
+475 FGTGFS
-481 SLAALHR
+481 SLSHLR
-488 LPVDAVKIDRSF
+488 QFRIDELKVDQTF
-500 VTSAGEDGSDAIVR
+500 VQGLERDAEDSS
-514 AIVALAAS
+514 IVAAVVNLAHNLGLSAVAEGVETAEQSRRVQLVGCDLAQGFYFAAPEPAS
-522 LSIDVIAE
+522 LKGTATRRLLP
-530 GIERPEQRD
+530 RP
-539 RLRALGCRYGQGF
+539 AG
-552 LFSRPLASDEMEA
+552 S
-565 LLATWSPPEAA
+565 
-576 ALGIE
+576 

>member
-1 MSAIPAIDEAPSIL
+1 MSPIAAIDEAPSIL

-27 EELLRAAWVVAGSI
+27 EELLRAAWVVPGSI

-49 AIRRVAKDVPACIL
+49 AIGRVAEDVPACIL

-244 KRIGRS
+244 ERIGRS

-269 IAAARGIGDQPEVLL
+269 IAAARGIRDRPEVLL

-292 RAKDR
+292 RAKER
-297 GRDRF
+297 GGDRF
-302 EFCDQRMRARL
+302 EFFDQRMRARL
-313 LRRSRRESE
+313 FRRSRRESG

-340 VVDDLRV
+340 VVDEAYALARPGQRGVDFGQEAIETLLKRMEDHRHRLVVIVAGYPRLMNEFLDSNPGLRSRFARELTFPDYSTEELV
-347 RRVEALVR
+347 AITELFAKQTEYRVTGAGAEELRQIFDRAERGEGFGNARHARTIFEQALNAQALRLAGVSETALVDL
-355 WEHPR
+355 EVDE
-360 LGLLLPRE
+360 LTGLN
-368 FIPVAEETGF
+368 
-378 IVDLGSWVLREACC
+378 EA
-392 QAVRWEHAS
+392 
-401 PDQRSISIA
+401 
-410 VNVSPRQ
+410 
-417 LDHPDFEDTVW
+417 DF
-428 QIVEETGAEPKNLWF
+428 
-443 EITETAF
+443 
-450 MDPAPPVL
+450 
-458 EMLGRLRELGIH
+458 
-470 LAIDD
+470 
-475 FGTGYS
+475 
-481 SLAALHR
+481 
-488 LPVDAVKIDRSF
+488 
-500 VTSAGEDGSDAIVR
+500 
-514 AIVALAAS
+514 
-522 LSIDVIAE
+522 
-530 GIERPEQRD
+530 
-539 RLRALGCRYGQGF
+539 
-552 LFSRPLASDEMEA
+552 
-565 LLATWSPPEAA
+565 AA
-576 ALGIE
+576 AARTRSSSA

>member
-1 MSAIPAIDEAPSIL
+1 MSPIAAIDEAPSIL
-15 LVEDNPGDVRLV
+15 VVEDNPGDVRLV

-49 AIRRVAKDVPACIL
+49 AIGHVAKDVPACIL

-244 KRIGRS
+244 NRIGRS

-269 IAAARGIGDQPEVLL
+269 IAAARGIRDRPEVLL

-292 RAKDR
+292 RAKER

-302 EFCDQRMRARL
+302 EFFDQRMRARL

-340 VVDDLRV
+340 LVDDLRV
-347 RRVEALVR
+347 GRVEALVR

-368 FIPVAEETGF
+368 FIPVAEETGS

-392 QAVRWEHAS
+392 QTVRWEHAS

-428 QIVEETGAEPKNLWF
+428 QILEETGAEPKNLWF

-450 MDPAPPVL
+450 MDPARPVL
-458 EMLGRLRELGIH
+458 EMLGRLRERGIH

-481 SLAALHR
+481 SLSHLR
-488 LPVDAVKIDRSF
+488 QFRIDELKVDQTF
-500 VTSAGEDGSDAIVR
+500 VQGLERDGEDSS
-514 AIVALAAS
+514 IVAAVVNLAHNLGLSAVAEGVETAEQSRRVQLVGCDLAQGFYFAAPEPAS
-522 LSIDVIAE
+522 LKGTSTRRLLP
-530 GIERPEQRD
+530 RP
-539 RLRALGCRYGQGF
+539 AG
-552 LFSRPLASDEMEA
+552 S
-565 LLATWSPPEAA
+565 
-576 ALGIE
+576 